1 MIRHSASWRSGRS
14 GYNRM
19 DSCGVF
25 KRSNVTWRGNSQCSI
40 KLVKPLLYQ
49 LTTTKTQQLRHN
61 LESSRAQ
68 LASVKAASSDRFEVN
83 RELILVREAES
94 RLSACEA
101 QIAANSVISLHHQLK
116 AERDVTRREQLEEL
130 KKAQV

>member
-1 MIRHSASWRSGRS
+1 M
-14 GYNRM
+14 
-19 DSCGVF
+19 
-25 KRSNVTWRGNSQCSI
+25 
-40 KLVKPLLYQ
+40 
-49 LTTTKTQQLRHN
+49 
-61 LESSRAQ
+61 
-68 LASVKAASSDRFEVN
+68 KAASSDRFEVN